1 MRRFHLFLMLL
12 LTMPIP
18 AAAQHAVPEGG
29 DERITVTHT
38 YVMGDSESKNQAR
51 VACLNEAKRRIAE
64 QAGAYVEVLSRAR
77 NFQLAEDEVLSFTAA
92 LLRVELDKEEI
103 VMDGGSMALTLTV
116 TGTVRPAEVKARLD
130 ELAERRLAAQ
140 GGDTSLL
147 HQATSPAATPV
158 ETAGGPEPEPV
169 TTGMQPDTTRPVP
182 ASRPATDP
190 YTAKQELERDVE
202 RSTRLVAELCDKGMT
217 RSEVERLLGQPR
229 AVKYNPGPNYLGY
242 NYGRLW
248 VIFRDDV
255 VACVRKRLEYRPA
268 AGGDTHCEGLAFNF
282 VKR

>member
-1 MRRFHLFLMLL
+1 MQRILLFFMLL
-12 LTMPIP
+12 LAMAAL
-18 AAAQHAVPEGG
+18 AAARDASARDEA
-29 DERITVTHT
+29 ERITVTHT

-51 VACLNEAKRRIAE
+51 IACLNEAKRRIAE
-64 QAGAYVEVLSRAR
+64 QAGAYVEVLSRAK

-92 LLRVELDKEEI
+92 LLRVEIDKEEI
-103 VMDGGSMALTLTV
+103 VMDGGNMALTLTV

-130 ELAERRLAAQ
+130 ALSERRLVAQ
-140 GGDTSLL
+140 EGDASLL
-147 HQATSPAATPV
+147 HQADRPEAGPAMI
-158 ETAGGPEPEPV
+158 AGEQAAAPEREAVQPEV
-169 TTGMQPDTTRPVP
+169 TRPAP
-182 ASRPATDP
+182 PRQAADP
-190 YTAKQELERDVE
+190 YAARERLERDVE

-217 RSEVERLLGQPR
+217 RSEVEHLLGQPR

-248 VIFRDDV
+248 VVFRDDV